1 MSENVS
7 YDPFWYKRA
16 REESEM
22 RREELARAASGVSL
36 GDHFLIV
43 TEGEVTE
50 PVYFEQLLDE
60 MELTR
65 AHVKVIPGDKSD
77 PKRVI
82 RTARRIVAELAV
94 RASSDQLKLGE
105 PPAFEHVWAVIDT
118 DKSVQEGTWDEAL
131 QLASDEDVQLAS
143 SSPCFEFWLLL
154 HLNYTAA
161 PLTNG
166 EKAKKVF
173 KNKLKKEYSTTAE
186 VAQAAIRDIIKE
198 WPTAVDRAGRV
209 RKHHA
214 NARTALPADPSTDVD
229 LLVKALN
236 DSTPVP
242 MRLLKKA

>member
-1 MSENVS
+1 MSENTD
-7 YDPFWYKRA
+7 YDPFWYKKA
-16 REESEM
+16 REKSEV
-22 RREELARAASGVSL
+22 RREALARAASGVSL

-82 RTARRIVAELAV
+82 RTARRMVRELAV
-94 RASSDQLKLGE
+94 RASNDQLKLGE

-118 DKSVQEGTWDEAL
+118 DKAVQEGTWDKVL
-131 QLASDEDVQLAS
+131 QLASNENVQLAS

-154 HLNYTAA
+154 HLSNSFA
-161 PLTNG
+161 PLING
-166 EKAKKVF
+166 EKAKRVLE
-173 KNKLKKEYSTTAE
+173 NKLGSPYSTNAD
-186 VAQAAIRDIIKE
+186 VAQAVIGGIIKE
-198 WPTAVDRAGRV
+198 WPTAVGRAGRV

-214 NARTALPADPSTDVD
+214 DAGTALPADPSTEVD
-229 LLVKALN
+229 LLVRALN
-236 DSTPVP
+236 DSTPIP
-242 MRLLKKA
+242 MRLLKA